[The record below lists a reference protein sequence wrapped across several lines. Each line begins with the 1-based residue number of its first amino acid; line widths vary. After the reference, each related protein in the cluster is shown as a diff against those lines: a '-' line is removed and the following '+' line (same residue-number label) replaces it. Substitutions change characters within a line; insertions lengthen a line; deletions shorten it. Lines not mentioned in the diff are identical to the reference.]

1 MRNKVPFLLCL
12 IGGILM
18 IMASVVGSA
27 ALWVQ
32 IFAFAETI
40 VPGAGEIFGWILI
53 VLGYIASLGGIAVI
67 IGGYL
72 VTTDR
77 VGTGKFVIGI
87 AAGLGLIGLIINLVT
102 AYMAM
107 GIAAF
112 TDFLNLLAT
121 SSAVLGPVL
130 TIVARTMVKKPED

>member
-1 MRNKVPFLLCL
+1 MRNEVPFLLCI

-27 ALWVQ
+27 DLWIQ

-40 VPGAGEIFGWILI
+40 VPGSGEILGLVLI
-53 VLGYIASLGGIAVI
+53 VLRYIAGLGGVAVI

-77 VGTGKFVIGI
+77 VGTGKFVIGL

-102 AYMAM
+102 AYMAV

-121 SSAVLGPVL
+121 SSGVLGPVL
-130 TIVARTMVKKPED
+130 TIIARTKVKKPE

>member
-1 MRNKVPFLLCL
+1 MRNVVPFLLC
-12 IGGILM
+12 IVGGILM

-27 ALWVQ
+27 DLWVQ
-32 IFAFAETI
+32 IFAYAETI
-40 VPGAGEIFGWILI
+40 LPGSGEVLGWILI
-53 VLGYIASLGGIAVI
+53 VLRYIASLGGVAVI
-67 IGGYL
+67 IGGYM

-87 AAGLGLIGLIINLVT
+87 AAGLGLIGLVINLFT
-102 AYMAM
+102 AYMAV

-121 SSAVLGPVL
+121 SSAALGPVL
-130 TIVARTMVKKPED
+130 TIVARMMVKKPE

>member
-1 MRNKVPFLLCL
+1 
-12 IGGILM
+12 M

-27 ALWVQ
+27 ALWAQ
-32 IFAFAETI
+32 IFALAETYL
-40 VPGAGEIFGWILI
+40 PGSGEILGW
-53 VLGYIASLGGIAVI
+53 VLVVLRYVAGLGGVAVI
-67 IGGYL
+67 IGGWL

-77 VGTGKFVIGI
+77 VGTGKFIIGI
-87 AAGLGLIGLIINLVT
+87 AAGIGLIGLIINLAT
-102 AYMAM
+102 SYMAV

-130 TIVARTMVKKPED
+130 TIVARTMVKKPE

>member
-27 ALWVQ
+27 ALWAQ
-32 IFAFAETI
+32 IFALAETYL
-40 VPGAGEIFGWILI
+40 PGSGEILGW
-53 VLGYIASLGGIAVI
+53 VLVVLRYVAGLGGVAVI
-67 IGGYL
+67 IGGWL

-77 VGTGKFVIGI
+77 VGTGKFIIGI
-87 AAGLGLIGLIINLVT
+87 AAGIGLIGLIINLAT
-102 AYMAM
+102 SYMAV

-130 TIVARTMVKKPED
+130 TIVARTMVKKPE